1 MAASAGSTPAG
12 HLMAGVSGEFHL
24 QGNLLLAARTARRR
38 GLPPDRMW
46 LVGAAAED
54 RQGAPIGFVLPV
66 SFVRELSLAG
76 AVVGLLIGLLT
87 AFTLDAP
94 GLSAA
99 LPRLAPTV
107 VGAVLLGAVGGLL
120 AGWAAVSARVGAY
133 LRAATAGALLLKIG
147 IPDDLPETERERL
160 AETAERVLREAKAE
174 AIHQMDGTVEVNSP
188 QSPEYL
194 A

>member
-1 MAASAGSTPAG
+1 MAARTGSTPAG

-46 LVGAAAED
+46 LIGGAAED

-66 SFVRELSLAG
+66 SFVRELTLAG

-87 AFTLDAP
+87 ALTLDAP

-99 LPRLAPTV
+99 SGRLAPTV
-107 VGAVLLGAVGGLL
+107 VGALLLGAVGGLL

-160 AETAERVLREAKAE
+160 AEIAERVLREAKAE